1 MLHELLINIGVAVV
15 STAIHEWGHAY
26 MAWSLGDY
34 SVRHLLTLDPRV
46 NVSPNVILGELLDY
60 LNIRIPMFLTYGQI
74 TFQPENLQHKYG
86 TLFVALAGP
95 LMNLFL
101 ACLATHAKITLLFGG
116 LISRELQSYIILQFM
131 HHNVL
136 AFFVNMLP
144 LPDLDGFEIVEQ
156 FWPDAARWIKTC
168 NTMIIWVLATILIN
182 NYLEHAYV
190 LVWHISSLGRMFC
203 AEW

>member
-1 MLHELLINIGVAVV
+1 MLHKLLINIGIAVV

-46 NVSPNVILGELLDY
+46 NVSPNVILGEVLDFM
-60 LNIRIPMFLTYGQI
+60 NIDVPMFLTYGHVVI
-74 TFQPENLQHKYG
+74 QPENIQHKYG
-86 TLFVALAGP
+86 MLFVALAGP

-101 ACLATHAKITLLFGG
+101 ACLATNSRIAMLFDG
-116 LISRELQSYIILQFM
+116 LISHKLQSYIIAQFM

-156 FWPDAARWIKTC
+156 FWPDVARWMKTC
-168 NTMIIWVLATILIN
+168 NTAIIWVLATILIN